1 MVNFIAI
8 LCLYFLCCFNTTSS
22 NKLLTPAQEIRDDNL
37 GCRHN
42 EQGETGLCRY
52 CCSYVLS
59 ELSARC
65 SSCGSTFHSSCTT
78 HLGRGVAT
86 GAQHRAHEA
95 LRLVPEAHYGVGL
108 EGGLEKI
115 SDRWF
120 ECGWMYVIERSTGR
134 CGIGSSARFEMS
146 QKLMSKILDEGKEL
160 AEVMDEMTGET
171 DVRSG
176 QGAMGVLTAGYLNR
190 AESYSHG
197 LIFALAPFL
206 SDHKYWE

>member
-1 MVNFIAI
+1 MIIWAVGTTNKAKLDSVDIAVRM
-8 LCLYFLCCFNTTSS
+8 CF
-22 NKLLTPAQEIRDDNL
+22 P
-37 GCRHN
+37 
-42 EQGETGLCRY
+42 
-52 CCSYVLS
+52 SYQHDVRPVAVLS
-59 ELSARC
+59 IVRAQPISAEE
-65 SSCGSTFHSSCTT
+65 SQQ
-78 HLGRGVAT
+78 

-95 LRLVPEAHYGVGL
+95 LSLVPEAHYGVGL

-206 SDHKYWE
+206 SDHKYWD